1 MYKNVS
7 SNNGLHYHAHSL
19 LILNI
24 FLFSSYH
31 MTTEKSVVTG
41 TSGFAGITELLSTFM
56 CLSSRSWNFYSL
68 GSNEFVQNI

>member
-1 MYKNVS
+1 
-7 SNNGLHYHAHSL
+7 
-19 LILNI
+19 
-24 FLFSSYH
+24 